1 MIEATLCFL
10 LAGERV
16 LLGMKKRGLGVGK
29 WNGFGGK
36 VEPGEDVAQTAVREL
51 YEEAGMTVADADLT
65 PMAWLTFNMP
75 TWDMRVHVFVARQ
88 WQGEPRES
96 EEMQP
101 RWFNVAEIP
110 YDQMWADDAYWLPY
124 LLREQSVR
132 AYFRYAEDGE
142 TVAAWGIEEIGQD

>member
-10 LAGERV
+10 LVGERI

-36 VEPGEDVAQTAVREL
+36 VEPGEDVVQTAVREL
-51 YEEAGMTVADADLT
+51 HEEAGITVAAADLT
-65 PMAWLTFNMP
+65 PMAQLTFNMP
-75 TWDMRVHVFVARQ
+75 TWQMRVHVFVAHQ

-101 RWFNVAEIP
+101 RWFDVAAIP

-124 LLREQSVR
+124 LLRCQRIEAR
-132 AYFRYAEDGE
+132 FWYAEDNE
-142 TVAAWGIEEIGQD
+142 TVTTWDVQQLR